1 MSGLSD
7 KARTVLET
15 LPADK
20 YELADAIDQK
30 PTTAKDKIQEL
41 RQHDYD
47 IEYDHST
54 QKYHQAKNDPYN
66 KAEEIVEP
74 VRDSIENGA
83 HESELLETLQTTSEQ
98 LTAALDRL
106 ESEGVNIRTMGDE
119 KDPVYHIPTEWD
131 QKYTLNQGGEK
142 LTFALISDTHLGS
155 SAEHLDELHDFYD
168 RCVNQG
174 ITDVFHCGDISDG
187 WKVHPGHLNEIK
199 PDAAGWQR
207 LKNYVVK
214 NYPQRE
220 GITTHFIEGNHDNK
234 FYNRNNIHFG
244 RLIAER
250 REDLNY
256 LGNSQATIY
265 LSREHDITLELIH
278 PSGGKPYTT
287 GYRLQT
293 LYRERNME
301 DRPTIGG
308 VGHLHGSMYAETE
321 GVKGLYAGAWKG
333 TTTYGKR
340 KGHQAKIGGWILDV
354 TISDGEITEFVPKWQ
369 GYPERE
375 TDNEYDLEELD
386 K

>member
-41 RQHDYD
+41 RQNEYD
-47 IEYDHST
+47 IEYDLST
-54 QKYHQAKNDPYN
+54 QKYHQAENDPYN

-74 VRDSIENGA
+74 VRDSIKNGA

-187 WKVHPGHLNEIK
+187 WKVHP
-199 PDAAGWQR
+199 
-207 LKNYVVK
+207 
-214 NYPQRE
+214 
-220 GITTHFIEGNHDNK
+220 
-234 FYNRNNIHFG
+234 
-244 RLIAER
+244 
-250 REDLNY
+250 
-256 LGNSQATIY
+256 
-265 LSREHDITLELIH
+265 
-278 PSGGKPYTT
+278 
-287 GYRLQT
+287 
-293 LYRERNME
+293 
-301 DRPTIGG
+301 
-308 VGHLHGSMYAETE
+308 
-321 GVKGLYAGAWKG
+321 
-333 TTTYGKR
+333 
-340 KGHQAKIGGWILDV
+340 
-354 TISDGEITEFVPKWQ
+354 
-369 GYPERE
+369 
-375 TDNEYDLEELD
+375 
-386 K
+386 

>member
-20 YELADAIDQK
+20 YELADVIDQK

-47 IEYDHST
+47 IEYDPST
-54 QKYHQAKNDPYN
+54 QKYHQAENDPYN

-207 LKNYVVK
+207 LKNYVVR

-220 GITTHFIEGNHDNK
+220 NITTHFIEGNHDNK

-386 K
+386 R